1 MLCQYNEEL
10 CLMQTAKT
18 KVSDNVACLYCRLPR
33 MQMTINT
40 PQVMLRIKKQEV
52 HSCPTGGVGILCGI

>member
-18 KVSDNVACLYCRLPR
+18 KVSYNVACLCYRLPR
-33 MQMTINT
+33 MQMATNT
-40 PQVMLRIKKQEV
+40 PQVML
-52 HSCPTGGVGILCGI
+52 